1 MEKII
6 MARRI
11 TVSSLGQ
18 TPPRFPL
25 EEKSIGYDELVENMI
40 AFWKVQIERVL
51 PDAPD
56 LIVLPETCDDYA
68 AMPKEIAKPFRQ
80 ARGDRMLGAL
90 QEMAKQNNCNIAYAT
105 MREVADKTW
114 RNVAMM
120 IDRKGE
126 IIGHYNKNHPTTYE
140 IEDGILAGM
149 ETPLIQCDFG
159 TVGFVICFD
168 LNFDE
173 LRLKYKALRPDLLLF
188 ASMYHGGLM
197 QSYWAYSCRAH
208 FVGSVWS
215 GNPNEIFS
223 PQGEQLAHST
233 NYISNITATI
243 NLDCAQAHLDGNWG
257 KLDALKKKYGRDVTI
272 YDPGKLGSVL
282 ITSESETV
290 DVNEMVRE
298 FEIELLD
305 DYLERVLEVHH
316 DPANRGA

>member
-1 MEKII
+1 

-18 TPPRFPL
+18 TPPRFHL

>member
-1 MEKII
+1 

-18 TPPRFPL
+18 TPPHFPI
-25 EEKSIGYDELVENMI
+25 EEKSIGYDDLVEKMI
-40 AFWKVQIERVL
+40 AFWKAQIERVL

-56 LIVLPETCDDYA
+56 LIMLPETCDDYA
-68 AMPKEIAKPFRQ
+68 GMPAEIAKQFRQ
-80 ARGDRMLGAL
+80 ARGDRVLQSL
-90 QEMAKQNNCNIAYAT
+90 QELAKQHHCNIAYAT
-105 MREVADKTW
+105 MREVADHTW

-120 IDRKGE
+120 IDRNGE
-126 IIGHYNKNHPTTYE
+126 VIGHYNKNHPTTYE
-140 IEDGILAGM
+140 IADGVLAGI
-149 ETPLIQCDFG
+149 EAPLIQCDFG

-173 LRLKYKALRPDLLLF
+173 LRLKYKALAPDLLLF

-197 QSYWAYSCRAH
+197 QSYWAYSCRSH

-215 GNPNEIFS
+215 GNPNEVFS

-290 DVNEMVRE
+290 DVNEMIRE

-305 DYLERVLEVHH
+305 DYLERVLNIHH
-316 DPANRGA
+316 DPTNRGA